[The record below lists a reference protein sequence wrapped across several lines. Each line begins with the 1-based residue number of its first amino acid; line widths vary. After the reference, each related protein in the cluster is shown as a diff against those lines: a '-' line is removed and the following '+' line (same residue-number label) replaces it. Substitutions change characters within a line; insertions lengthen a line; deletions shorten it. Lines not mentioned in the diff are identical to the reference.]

1 PTFFEHAEHSI
12 LEAHLL
18 DFDDDLYG
26 HEVQV
31 EFLRFLRS
39 ERRFSGIDAL
49 AAQLKKDVENARRI
63 VAEID

>member
-1 PTFFEHAEHSI
+1 M
-12 LEAHLL
+12 
-18 DFDDDLYG
+18 
-26 HEVQV
+26 

-63 VAEID
+63 ILDST

>member
-1 PTFFEHAEHSI
+1 M
-12 LEAHLL
+12 L
-18 DFDDDLYG
+18 DFDGDLYG

-63 VAEID
+63 ILDSI